1 VSGVVAMVNL
11 DGASLDRRLLDRMT
25 DHLAFRG
32 PDARRVHVTRD
43 AGLGHTLLSVTDESA
58 CERQPFT
65 LDGRTWIVAD
75 ARVDGRDDLLARL
88 AEREPDT
95 CAANATDVELIARA
109 YRVWKEECVVHLL
122 GDFAFVVWDETRR
135 QLFCARDQLGV
146 KPLFYARLGETIVIS
161 NTLECV
167 RLHHQVSNDLND
179 LAIADFLVFGDNQEH
194 DTTVFRDIQ
203 RLPPAHYI
211 TWSIDATRCRRYWT
225 LPVEEPIHFRRAR
238 DYTDRF
244 TELVHTATRDRLR
257 TRTAGVL
264 MSGGVDSTTLAAVA
278 RDLLRERPAG
288 LHLQA
293 FTSVY
298 DELIPDSERY
308 YAGLAAAHLN
318 IQIRFDVRDKET
330 SVTRSD
336 ELSIRTPEP
345 VENPAAFAAG
355 IKFSKDASTG
365 IRLFLYGE
373 GPDNALLYEWRP
385 YLSNLLTGGRHGLL
399 VRALSYDLM
408 MHPRV
413 PLWTSIRQVVTRRT
427 ARRYEEFPAWLNDR
441 FAARY
446 RCRERWEARRRATP
460 TPHPYRPR
468 GYAAFSDTRW
478 QSFFDYFDISGASS
492 HSETRHPF
500 FDLRLL
506 QYMLAVPAMP
516 WCRSKLLIRRSM
528 QGALPRE
535 VIRRKKTPLAA
546 SPDFTRVARS
556 GFPRLVPTPALSN
569 YVNVE
574 KMPSA
579 PANEVEMRA
588 LLRPLGLNYWLGRLS
603 SAGNED
609 TLEDR
614 TPTIVGV

>member
-1 VSGVVAMVNL
+1 MVNL
-11 DGASLDRRLLDRMT
+11 DGAPLDRRLLDRMT

-109 YRVWKEECVVHLL
+109 YRVWKEECVAHLL

-203 RLPPAHYI
+203 RLPPAHCI

-288 LHLQA
+288 FHLQA

-330 SVTRSD
+330 SVTQSD

-385 YLSNLLTGGRHGLL
+385 YLSNLLSGRRYGLL

-413 PLWTSIRQVVTRRT
+413 PLWTSIRQVVTRGT
-427 ARRYEEFPAWLNDR
+427 ARRDEEFPAWLNDR

-588 LLRPLGLNYWLGRLS
+588 LLRPMGLNYWLGRLS

>member
-1 VSGVVAMVNL
+1 MSGVVAMVNL
-11 DGASLDRRLLDRMT
+11 DGAPLDRRLLDRMT
-25 DHLAFRG
+25 DYLAFRG

-58 CERQPFT
+58 HERQPFT

-75 ARVDGRDDLLARL
+75 ARVDARDDLLARL
-88 AEREPDT
+88 ADREPDT
-95 CAANATDVELIARA
+95 CAANAPDVELIARA
-109 YRVWKEECVVHLL
+109 YGVWKEECVTHLL
-122 GDFAFVVWDETRR
+122 GDFAFAVWDETRR
-135 QLFCARDQLGV
+135 QLFCARDHLGV
-146 KPLFYARLGETIVIS
+146 KPLFYARLGDTIVIS
-161 NTLECV
+161 NTLECI

-179 LAIADFLVFGDNQEH
+179 LAIADFLLFGDNQEH
-194 DTTVFRDIQ
+194 NTTSFRDIQ
-203 RLPPAHYI
+203 RLPPAHCM
-211 TWSIDATRCRRYWT
+211 TWSIDATQCRRYWT
-225 LPVEEPIHFRRAR
+225 LPVEEPIHFRRAQ

-257 TRTAGVL
+257 TSTVGVL

-288 LHLQA
+288 YHLHA

-318 IQIRFDVRDKET
+318 IPIRFDVRDNET
-330 SVTRSD
+330 SIARSD

-345 VENPAAFAAG
+345 VENPATFAAG
-355 IKFSKDASTG
+355 IRFSRDASAGT
-365 IRLFLYGE
+365 RLFLYGE
-373 GPDNALLYEWRP
+373 GPDNALRYEWRP
-385 YLSNLLTGGRHGLL
+385 YLSNLVTGGRLGLL

-413 PLWTSIRQVVTRRT
+413 PLWTSIRQV
-427 ARRYEEFPAWLNDR
+427 ARRGAARRDAEFPAWLNDR

-446 RCRERWEARRRATP
+446 GCRERWEARRRATSA
-460 TPHPYRPR
+460 PHPYRPR
-468 GYAAFSDTRW
+468 GYAAFGDTRW
-478 QSFFDYFDISGASS
+478 LSFFDYFDISGALS

-506 QYMLAVPAMP
+506 RYMLAVPAMP

-528 QGALPRE
+528 QGSLPRE

-546 SPDFTRVARS
+546 SPDFTRMARS
-556 GFPRLVPTPALSN
+556 GFPDLVPTPELSN
-569 YVNVE
+569 YVDIE

-579 PANEVEMRA
+579 PASAVEMRA
-588 LLRPLGLNYWLGRLS
+588 LLRPWGLNYWLGRLS
-603 SAGNED
+603 SAGSED
-609 TLEDR
+609 NLEDQSAS
-614 TPTIVGV
+614 IVRV

>member
-1 VSGVVAMVNL
+1 MSGVVAMVNL
-11 DGASLDRRLLDRMT
+11 DGAPLDRRLLDRMT
-25 DHLAFRG
+25 DYLAFRG

-43 AGLGHTLLSVTDESA
+43 AGLGHTLLRVTDESA
-58 CERQPFT
+58 YERQPFT

-109 YRVWKEECVVHLL
+109 YGVWKEECVTHLL

-146 KPLFYARLGETIVIS
+146 KPLFYARLGQTIVIS

-203 RLPPAHYI
+203 RLPPAHCM

-257 TRTAGVL
+257 TRTVGVL

-288 LHLQA
+288 FHLQA

-318 IQIRFDVRDKET
+318 IPIRFDVRDKET
-330 SVTRSD
+330 SVTQSD

-365 IRLFLYGE
+365 TRLFLYGE

-385 YLSNLLTGGRHGLL
+385 YLSNLLTGRRYGLL

-413 PLWTSIRQVVTRRT
+413 PLWTSIRQVVTRGT
-427 ARRYEEFPAWLNDR
+427 ARRDEEFPAWLNDR